1 MLPDPS
7 GGPTN
12 PADAADAAVA
22 AVQDAVNVLPPICI
36 MQERIIAAK
45 KARGRKN

>member
-1 MLPDPS
+1 LLPDPS

-36 MQERIIAAK
+36 KLGRIIAAK
-45 KARGRKN
+45 KVRGRKI